1 MRLSIFAVAVVLT
14 ASPAASEIRLEGT
27 ILEEAELDRALIS
40 KPGWLRG
47 LHFAG
52 REMPEKDRPKL
63 RTVLPADWSGE
74 TICARVTS
82 IGGDYSAMIEFEV
95 PADMKANEKADLG
108 FAATSDIARRITP
121 ENSGVS
127 IEKGR
132 CLGDSVGEDDR
143 AFIANFWNEEDQP
156 IINESGQAQLVL
168 NMNISRADELQP
180 EAKWAGGPITPECT
194 KLTDP
199 QALAYNYRCTMGVPA
214 YALTGSEV
222 SPLTFS
228 YTRIYRGRP
237 SDRRKAIIFIG
248 AGQ

>member
-1 MRLSIFAVAVVLT
+1 MRLSIFAATAVLMASVA
-14 ASPAASEIRLEGT
+14 AAEIRLEGT
-27 ILEEAELDRALIS
+27 ILEEAELDRTLIS

-52 REMPEKDRPKL
+52 REMPQEDRPKL
-63 RTVLPADWSGE
+63 RTVLPAEWRGE

-82 IGGDYSAMIEFEV
+82 IGGDYSAMIEFDV
-95 PADMKANEKADLG
+95 PENMGGNEKADLG
-108 FAATSDIARRITP
+108 FAAKSDIARRITP

-132 CLGDSVGEDDR
+132 CLGDSAGEDDR

-156 IINESGQAQLVL
+156 IINEAGQAQLVL

-180 EAKWAGGPITPECT
+180 QAIWAGGPITPECT
-194 KLTDP
+194 KLTSP
-199 QALAYNYRCTMGVPA
+199 EALAYNYRCTIGVPA
-214 YALTGSEV
+214 SALTSPDV
-222 SPLTFS
+222 TPLTFS

-237 SDRRKAIIFIG
+237 SDPREAIIIIG